1 MSDSKPHDP
10 DAVCPVDHKSREAWM
25 QQARAASSSTS
36 PTAMPADHPQIPTGA
51 NAEESCPVD
60 HKARDAWMQQAR
72 AASQSAP
79 APSPPAVAPQQT
91 TTATSWTSGIL
102 SYLPFSG
109 SKASTDAAVHQHLQ
123 QQIPEDAQRLGQNRI
138 ISSIPRSGLVPSGE
152 APPGGHAPANQ
163 EQETGADE
171 RSGNWIYPSE
181 KMFFDAMK
189 RKGHDPQAPDMR
201 TIVPIHNAVNER
213 AWAEIKEWEAP
224 FYEKGSSCEG
234 PRLSSFSGLSS
245 KLSPKAKINTWLG
258 YSAPFDR
265 HDWVVDRCGQEIE
278 YIIDFYAGRPRG
290 DGKPSFYLDVRPKLN
305 SWEGVKMRAMRGV
318 GIM

>member
-25 QQARAASSSTS
+25 QQARAASSSNS
-36 PTAMPADHPQIPTGA
+36 PTTMPADHPQIPTGA

-79 APSPPAVAPQQT
+79 TPSPPAVTPQQT
-91 TTATSWTSGIL
+91 TTTSWTSGIL
-102 SYLPFSG
+102 SYLPFGG
-109 SKASTDAAVHQHLQ
+109 SKASTDAAVHHHLQ

-224 FYEKGSSCEG
+224 FYEKGS
-234 PRLSSFSGLSS
+234 R
-245 KLSPKAKINTWLG
+245 
-258 YSAPFDR
+258 Y
-265 HDWVVDRCGQEIE
+265 V
-278 YIIDFYAGRPRG
+278 
-290 DGKPSFYLDVRPKLN
+290 
-305 SWEGVKMRAMRGV
+305 
-318 GIM
+318 